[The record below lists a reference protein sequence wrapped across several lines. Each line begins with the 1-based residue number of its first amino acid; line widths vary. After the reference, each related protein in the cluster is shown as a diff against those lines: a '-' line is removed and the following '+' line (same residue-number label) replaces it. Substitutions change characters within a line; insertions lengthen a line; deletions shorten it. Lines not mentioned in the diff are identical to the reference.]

1 MVSPVLSH
9 TPSIVVQLLIKEKI
23 LRIVVAT
30 EAVSAEAGGAI
41 ACVGVDGVVGTVHDD
56 GPDREVLGALNREV
70 LDQRLE
76 PTRRYWTYYVQRLV

>member
-1 MVSPVLSH
+1 MGWL
-9 TPSIVVQLLIKEKI
+9 E
-23 LRIVVAT
+23 R
-30 EAVSAEAGGAI
+30 
-41 ACVGVDGVVGTVHDD
+41 